1 MAKNDMVKIK
11 SHLTIPQDVLEQIDG
26 LVGKRKRSKFITEA
40 TKKELKRLKLQGA
53 LERAAGI
60 WKDEDYPELKEKGTY
75 QWVRDLREEEE
86 KRWWIALRRKNVN
99 QMLTKF

>member
-60 WKDEDYPELKEKGTY
+60 WFERREKVY
-75 QWVRDLREEEE
+75 
-86 KRWWIALRRKNVN
+86 VN
-99 QMLTKF
+99 PLTLWARGFFYGG